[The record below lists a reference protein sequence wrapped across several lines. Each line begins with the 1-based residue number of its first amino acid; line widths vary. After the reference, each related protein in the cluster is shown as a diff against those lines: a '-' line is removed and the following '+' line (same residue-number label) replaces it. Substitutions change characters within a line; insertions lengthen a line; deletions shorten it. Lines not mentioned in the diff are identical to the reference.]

1 MSNYAQH
8 QQNPFKSQRGFSLL
22 ELLVVMLI
30 IGLLT
35 GLGISSYVTAQKKS
49 RDNRRKQDLSSISKA
64 LEVYYNDWGRYPG
77 YVLVGDNAIMEA
89 CGDTAQS
96 ACVWG
101 ELWQGQANTLYMTEL
116 PMDPS
121 DGLSYA
127 YQNSGD
133 GYRLFAHLENDQDP
147 DVVRDADDQATS
159 YAGVNC
165 GTTENCNYVLMS
177 SNLSAEPAIVSP

>member
-1 MSNYAQH
+1 MSYHSQH
-8 QQNPFKSQRGFSLL
+8 QKNLLKSQGAFSLL

-77 YVLVGDNAIMEA
+77 YVLVDGNAIMEA
-89 CGDTAQS
+89 CGETAQS
-96 ACVWG
+96 TCVWG

-121 DGLSYA
+121 AGLSYA
-127 YQNSGD
+127 YQSSGD

-147 DVVRDADDQATS
+147 DMVRDADEQAAN

-177 SNLSAEPAIVSP
+177 SNLSAQPAIVSP